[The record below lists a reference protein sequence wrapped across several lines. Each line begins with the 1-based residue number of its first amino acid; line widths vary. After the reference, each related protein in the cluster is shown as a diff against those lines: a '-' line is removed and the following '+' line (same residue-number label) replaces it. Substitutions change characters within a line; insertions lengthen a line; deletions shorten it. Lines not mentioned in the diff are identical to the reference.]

1 MSDLLHEKPH
11 RSWRESARLFLT
23 PKVLALL
30 FLGFSAGVP
39 LLLVFST
46 LSLWLREA
54 GVERATIG
62 FFSWAALAYSFKVV
76 WAPLIDKLPVPVL
89 FHMFGR
95 RRSWL
100 LVAQVLIMVALVFM
114 ALTDPTEHLMMMA
127 LGAVALAFS
136 SATQD
141 IVIDAYRIEVAEEDL
156 QGLLAAT
163 YITGYRIG
171 MIVAG
176 AGALELAGMLD
187 IIDGYDYS
195 AWWVTYLTMAGVM
208 VIGVLTTFVIAEP
221 TVSEAR
227 ALDSYTPAQ
236 YLRFFAVFVVSA
248 AMFAAMF
255 FLSADLAKD
264 AKAALRGFGFIKEL
278 AAISVEAVRLILAV
292 AAAGILGLV
301 LVKAHLAPRR
311 LMVEAYVEP
320 FAEFFGR
327 FGRVAFL
334 ILALVATF
342 RISDVVMGV
351 MANVFYLDL
360 GFEKEEIGRI
370 TKFFGLI
377 VTIGGGFVGG
387 LLTARY
393 GVMKTLFLGGIL
405 VAVTNALFAV
415 LAGMGPEIW
424 MLAAVIAADN
434 LSAGIA
440 SVAFVAYLSSLT
452 SKGYTATQYALF
464 SSMMLL
470 LPKLIAGYSGMVVE
484 AVGYAQ
490 FFIGS
495 AMIGIIPLIL
505 IVFAARIHPRT
516 PIS

>member
-11 RSWRESARLFLT
+11 RSWRESAQLFLT

-89 FHMFGR
+89 FHVLGR

-100 LVAQVLIMVALVFM
+100 LVAQALIIM
-114 ALTDPTEHLMMMA
+114 ALIIMAITDPTEHLMMMA

-171 MIVAG
+171 MIIAG
-176 AGALELAGMLD
+176 AGALELAGYLD
-187 IIDGYDYS
+187 ITNGLGYDYS
-195 AWWVTYLTMAGVM
+195 AWRTTYFAMAAVM
-208 VIGVLTTFVIAEP
+208 VIGILTTFVIAEP
-221 TVSEAR
+221 SVSEAR
-227 ALDSYTPAQ
+227 KLDSYTPAQ
-236 YLRFFAVFVVSA
+236 YLRFFAVFVA
-248 AMFAAMF
+248 AAAAFAGVF

-278 AAISVEAVRLILAV
+278 AAISVEALRLILAV
-292 AAAGILGLV
+292 VTAGALGVALV
-301 LVKAHLAPRR
+301 NAHLAPRQ

-415 LAGMGPEIW
+415 LAGMGPKIW

-505 IVFAARIHPRT
+505 IVFAARIVPKA
-516 PIS
+516 